1 MLQCIFCGQTDQ
13 TDPVSQCRKGNKLP
27 IFSAVQRESD
37 NCYVHVDGHTLA
49 NCCYRCDKNY
59 LYQSHMLPIGWEAAE
74 QKFLHSAITCK
85 HWFPR
90 GFWEEL
96 YLRTNED
103 HSIFNAKLERY
114 LRFTYDV
121 CRSSPP
127 GIFNVLRKL
136 GDLRGIKTTKTRTY
150 GKIFSL
156 LYGASLEALA
166 PLAELVVG
174 VAYCI
179 RMESDKRL
187 LSNLVGINVPGNC
200 FFAEECIALFET
212 MVQYISIHLDNNHYL
227 DNLQFVLQHAAVP
240 ICGTTPQ
247 TTGAVTDIL
256 HDEKTRSKD
265 TCRRPGRRSTAKRS
279 KPKNSLNAARNKNDG
294 KGVVRHGSESS
305 PTFAPTPIRA
315 TTYTSPL
322 RTTSTLLQQMAYC
335 GSDED
340 SISSDQSEVA
350 SSTDFLSCA
359 SCDE

>member
-13 TDPVSQCRKGNKLP
+13 TDPVAQCKKGNKLP

-59 LYQSHMLPIGWEAAE
+59 LYQSHMLPIGWEVAE

-103 HSIFNAKLERY
+103 TIFNAKCERY
-114 LRFTYDV
+114 LRFTYDI

-136 GDLRGIKTTKTRTY
+136 GDLQGIKTTKTRTY
-150 GKIFSL
+150 GKIFTL

-179 RMESDKRL
+179 RTESDKRL
-187 LSNLVGINVPGNC
+187 LSNSVGINVPGNC
-200 FFAEECIALFET
+200 FFAEE
-212 MVQYISIHLDNNHYL
+212 
-227 DNLQFVLQHAAVP
+227 
-240 ICGTTPQ
+240 
-247 TTGAVTDIL
+247 
-256 HDEKTRSKD
+256 
-265 TCRRPGRRSTAKRS
+265 
-279 KPKNSLNAARNKNDG
+279 
-294 KGVVRHGSESS
+294 
-305 PTFAPTPIRA
+305 
-315 TTYTSPL
+315 
-322 RTTSTLLQQMAYC
+322 
-335 GSDED
+335 
-340 SISSDQSEVA
+340 
-350 SSTDFLSCA
+350 
-359 SCDE
+359 

>member
-1 MLQCIFCGQTDQ
+1 
-13 TDPVSQCRKGNKLP
+13 
-27 IFSAVQRESD
+27 
-37 NCYVHVDGHTLA
+37 
-49 NCCYRCDKNY
+49 
-59 LYQSHMLPIGWEAAE
+59 MLPIGWEAAE

-114 LRFTYDV
+114 LRFTYDI

-179 RMESDKRL
+179 RTESDKRL

-247 TTGAVTDIL
+247 TTDAVTDIL

-279 KPKNSLNAARNKNDG
+279 KPKNSLNAAHNKNDG
-294 KGVVRHGSESS
+294 KAVVRHGSESS

-340 SISSDQSEVA
+340 SISSDQSQVA